1 MDIKDLKLNTK
12 IIEALVDLGYTE
24 ATPIQEKCIPLILE
38 GKDVFGQSSTGS
50 GKTAAFGL
58 PIIEKLRP
66 DNRVQVLILT
76 PTRELCVQIT
86 EALRGF
92 SKYLRL
98 NIISVYGGV
107 SLENQIKTIR
117 TADIVVGTPGRIL
130 DHIKRGTIK
139 FNSVKHLV
147 LDEADR
153 MFDMG
158 FIQDVED
165 IIHETPKE
173 RQTLLFSA
181 TIPSTVHH
189 IIKRHMNNPVNV
201 KSSTHVDKS
210 LLKQIYFQ
218 VKDYEKFSL
227 LISLIKKNPSELT
240 LVFCGTRRM
249 VDIIS
254 RNLNLQG
261 MKTMAIHGGLTQS
274 RRSFALDSLKKENIN
289 VLVATDVA
297 ARGLDIKNVNFV
309 YNYDVPKTSDEYIH
323 RIGRTARAGMSGEA
337 ITLLSERDYENFS
350 RVLSDRSLIIIKGV
364 TPAFD
369 KVDLVRAFESRSKSS
384 NNFSRGFNRDS
395 RSSSRNF
402 SRGND
407 SSRGSRDRSDSNR
420 EHSWG
425 NKSNNR
431 SNRNSGKCNS

>member
-1 MDIKDLKLNTK
+1 M
-12 IIEALVDLGYTE
+12 
-24 ATPIQEKCIPLILE
+24 
-38 GKDVFGQSSTGS
+38 
-50 GKTAAFGL
+50 
-58 PIIEKLRP
+58 
-66 DNRVQVLILT
+66 
-76 PTRELCVQIT
+76 
-86 EALRGF
+86 
-92 SKYLRL
+92 
-98 NIISVYGGV
+98 
-107 SLENQIKTIR
+107 
-117 TADIVVGTPGRIL
+117 

-407 SSRGSRDRSDSNR
+407 SSRGSRDRRDSNRGSRDRSDSSRGSRDRSDSNR

-431 SNRNSGKCNS
+431 SNKNSGRYNS